1 MTPQQAD
8 EQLKQLGLFQVNSM
22 EEHAEIV
29 TTMIGE
35 DAMLE
40 LSDHFNG
47 EYENSEEYLLR
58 KSSEDP
64 YFSIIHS
71 MKYNI
76 FKEELIW
83 LDEVLPENALVFDLG
98 CNTGHMTA
106 LCAKMRKS
114 CRFVGYD
121 TIAATL
127 KKANQIK
134 SDMGLENLSF
144 ENYDV
149 MNLKTEPKPD
159 GLMILQ
165 ALGPYLDDPEN
176 VDKLCNLADKK
187 AFIILIEK
195 FVIEKGLKVILKTFE
210 KLGFNLIRFDKIS
223 CDAYTQVKTM
233 PAIYLERGFDIGA
246 RIDIKSI
253 KL

>member
-8 EQLKQLGLFQVNSM
+8 EQLKQLGLFRVNTA
-22 EEHAEIV
+22 EEHEQIV
-29 TTMIGE
+29 SNMIGE
-35 DAMLE
+35 EAMIE
-40 LSDHFNG
+40 LGSHFEG
-47 EYENSEEYLLR
+47 VHENSEEYLLE
-58 KSSEDP
+58 KCGEDP

-83 LDEVLPENALVFDLG
+83 LDKVLPENALVFDLG

-106 LCAKMRKS
+106 LCAKMRRS
-114 CRFVGYD
+114 SRFVGYD

-134 SDMGLENLSF
+134 RDMGLENLSF

-149 MNLKTEPKPD
+149 MNLKTEPKPG
-159 GLMILQ
+159 GLIILQ

-176 VDKLCNLADKK
+176 IGKICNLADAK
-187 AFIILIEK
+187 AFIILIEMTGAVA
-195 FVIEKGLKVILKTFE
+195 FTLPLGLASIVAYEASRRVCPVALYEALAENFLRSGRAVGE
-210 KLGFNLIRFDKIS
+210 GSVDKQRPDS
-223 CDAYTQVKTM
+223 A
-233 PAIYLERGFDIGA
+233 G
-246 RIDIKSI
+246 
-253 KL
+253 

>member
-8 EQLKQLGLFQVNSM
+8 EQLKQLGLFQVKSM

-29 TTMIGE
+29 TNMVGE
-35 DAMLE
+35 SAMLE
-40 LSDHFNG
+40 LGDHFNG
-47 EYENSEEYLLR
+47 EHENSEEYLLE
-58 KSSEDP
+58 KCGEDP

-83 LDEVLPENALVFDLG
+83 LDKVLPENALVFDLG

-127 KKANQIK
+127 RKANQIK
-134 SDMGLENLSF
+134 RDMGLENLSF

-149 MNLKTEPKPD
+149 MSLKTEPKPD

-165 ALGPYLDDPEN
+165 ALGPYLDDPKN
-176 VDKLCNLADKK
+176 VAKLCNLTDTK
-187 AFIILIEK
+187 AFIILVEK
-195 FVIEKGLKVILKTFE
+195 FVKEKGMKTILKTFE
-210 KLGFNLIRFDKIS
+210 KNGFNLIFFDKIS
-223 CDAYTQVKTM
+223 CHDHTNVKTM
-233 PAIYLERGFDIGA
+233 PAIFLERGFITTP
-246 RIDIKSI
+246 RVDIKDI
-253 KL
+253 RL